1 MKLNCKIFIYKIVI
15 ILLMKKFVDNINNYV
30 VDSLEGFR
38 KAYDNIVNVNFSPNY
53 VYRKHLNKEKV
64 GLLSGGG
71 SGHEPMHI
79 GFVGYGMLDCAV
91 PGDVF
96 TSPTPD
102 QIYEATKKII
112 SDNGVLY
119 IVKNYSGD
127 VMNFK
132 MAAEMCY
139 DEGLNIGFVVV
150 DDDVGVINSTY
161 TQGRRGTGLTV
172 LLEKILGAATET
184 ASSIDDNKNS
194 VHMMFDNAPTYA
206 YNLEKAEKLANKV
219 ISNGRSFGIALTS
232 CTVPSVGKP
241 TFQLNDT
248 EIEIGVGIHGEPGRE
263 RINIKSSKEL
273 AGIMVDN
280 ILNDPDYTRKHPYYD
295 KKEKKWKDIEI
306 KSKKIKE
313 GDDVIVF
320 VNNLGSTPESEL
332 YILYNDI
339 LHILNEKDINVVTS
353 LVGTYM
359 TSLDMAGAT
368 LTLLRVDDEILDLWN
383 SPVYTPS
390 LVKF

>member
-1 MKLNCKIFIYKIVI
+1 
-15 ILLMKKFVDNINNYV
+15 MKKFVNDINNYV
-30 VDSLEGFR
+30 KDSLRGFS
-38 KAYDNIVNVNFSPNY
+38 KAYNNIVNVNFSPNY
-53 VYRKHLNKEKV
+53 VYRKQLNKEKV

-132 MAAEMCY
+132 MAAELCY
-139 DEGLNIGFVVV
+139 DDGLNVGFVVI
-150 DDDVGVINSTY
+150 DDDVGVTNSTY

-172 LLEKILGAATET
+172 LLEKLLGAATET
-184 ASSIDDNKNS
+184 SLSIDNNDDDNNNS
-194 VHMMFDNAPTYA
+194 LHMMFDNAPTYA
-206 YNLEKAEKLANKV
+206 YNLEKAENLANKI
-219 ISNGRSFGIALTS
+219 ISNGRSFGIALS
-232 CTVPSVGKP
+232 PCTVPAVGKP
-241 TFQLNDT
+241 TFNLGDT

-263 RINIKSSKEL
+263 RVNIKSSKEL
-273 AGIMVDN
+273 AGIMIDN
-280 ILNDPDYTRKHPYYD
+280 ILNDPDYNRTHPYYD
-295 KKEKKWKDIEI
+295 KKEKKWKEAKI
-306 KSKKIKE
+306 KSKRFEE
-313 GDDVIVF
+313 GDNVILF
-320 VNNLGSTPESEL
+320 VNNLGGTPQSEL
-332 YILYNDI
+332 YILYRDI
-339 LHILNEKDINVVTS
+339 LNMLNERNINVVKS
-353 LVGTYM
+353 MVGTYM

-368 LTLLRVDDEILDLWN
+368 VTLLKADDEILQLWDA
-383 SPVYTPS
+383 PVYTPN
-390 LVKF
+390 LIKF